1 MHLLSGKRPYVN
13 SSKMH
18 AMNQQA
24 MRKEGVLQ
32 PILPD
37 PLPIALETVLSCW
50 VAVEMGA
57 LELGM
62 SELGVMEL
70 GMSELGVMEL
80 GMSELGVSELG
91 VMGCVVMIV
100 GGSVTSHTASF
111 GPPQSC
117 ARS

>member
-1 MHLLSGKRPYVN
+1 MI
-13 SSKMH
+13 H

-70 GMSELGVMEL
+70 GMSELGV
-80 GMSELGVSELG
+80 SELG